1 LKPFSVR
8 KDVKYIPTDKEIED
22 VLSLCTLSQ
31 MRLLLF
37 VRDTYCRINEALN
50 LTYNDILN
58 DKVVLYTNKSKNGDR
73 VHRKVALPDCLNNLE
88 IPKDKTER
96 VFCEW
101 KEEPRFL
108 GKKVKLLGQD
118 SWSWH
123 NLRHRGASMM
133 SKKVIPLY
141 DIMRT
146 LGHQNLET
154 TQKYLQELS

>member
-50 LTYNDILN
+50 LTYNDIGK
-58 DKVVLYTNKSKNGDR
+58 DFVVIYTNKSKNGDR
-73 VHRKVALPDCLNNLE
+73 VHRKVSLPDCLKGIKN
-88 IPKDKTER
+88 PTDKTER
-96 VFCEW
+96 VFKDWTET
-101 KEEPRFL
+101 PRFL
-108 GKKVKLLGQD
+108 EKKVKQLEQD
-118 SWSWH
+118 TWSWH
-123 NLRHRGASMM
+123 NLRHRGASLM

-141 DIMRT
+141 DIMRK
-146 LGHQNLET
+146 LGHQHLET